1 MIYTLFLL
9 LTVVPSGPPRN
20 LATTDVTS
28 RSISLTWDP
37 PTAANQNGIIRTY
50 IINMTVLES
59 GENIQLM
66 SNSTEIDFV
75 MLHPYYT
82 YTFVISAVTIGPGPP
97 SSAYNVITAEEG
109 NVHLCL
115 AALINNPHYSNTT
128 NRGKQANFFLFHTT
142 TGTSL
147 LTVQLVATLLLA

>member
-1 MIYTLFLL
+1 MFRL

-28 RSISLTWDP
+28 CSISLTWDP
-37 PTAANQNGIIRTY
+37 PTAANQNGIIQTY

-82 YTFVISAVTIGPGPP
+82 YSFVISTVTIGPGPP

-109 NVHLCL
+109 NLHLCL
-115 AALINNPHYSNTT
+115 AALINHPHYSNTT
-128 NRGKQANFFLFHTT
+128 NRGNQSYYVFFIP
-142 TGTSL
+142 
-147 LTVQLVATLLLA
+147 LLALHCLQYNW